1 MAKRAPDDD
10 RPPAGE
16 MRERTDAERREA
28 AREDAKRGPESGPD
42 ETFDPSS
49 RGDESGEVM

>member
-1 MAKRAPDDD
+1 MAKRAPEDD
-10 RPPAGE
+10 RPPTDE
-16 MRERTDAERREA
+16 MPERTDGERRDA
-28 AREDAKRGPESGPD
+28 ARDDAKRGPEIGRD

>member
-1 MAKRAPDDD
+1 
-10 RPPAGE
+10 